1 MIKPIEHIIN
11 IDLINKINMNK
22 SIIIKKNDTNSHKFV
37 INIFNSGIN
46 YDLTGTT
53 ARIYFKKSDG
63 TKVFLDCALDVA
75 LTGKLSCLLTTQA
88 LSCAGLVASEITIY
102 GTAGE
107 ILTSVTFDFTVS
119 SVIRD
124 DLAIESTSEFTA
136 LTTALNSV
144 EEALVSVPTIEALKI
159 ALDNGISSG
168 TILDTTLKS
177 DITTGNALDTTLKG
191 DITTGNALDIA
202 LKADISTG
210 NVLDVALKS
219 DITTGDIL
227 DVSLKADI
235 STGNPLDI
243 SLKADI
249 STGNPLDV
257 ALKDDIAIGNPL
269 DILLK
274 DDIATG
280 NITDTN
286 IKDSTIIGDA
296 TDADLKADIIIAGQ
310 NEFATEISNAR
321 GGEINLDTRLDKVD
335 TSLANKVIKG
345 ELFINVKDYGAVG
358 DGTTDDTQAFID
370 ANNTLINGGI
380 IYIPVGKFVLKSQL
394 TLSKGVNLVGVK
406 SKDDEKQGSAIYITN
421 STTQAI
427 VLNSGCSVEGITFYY
442 PTQLNTGAG
451 SAIVFPS
458 LFLSNVGGASDIDIL
473 DCAFIN
479 VYQIAD
485 FTNSHGGIT
494 VQRCTGFVLNLGFD
508 VDNCTDIDRFKDI
521 HINPIFWKDAFSP
534 TDFSQ
539 ITRAN
544 AILFKLK
551 RADWIIIENCFC
563 WGYNKGIYITDGVS
577 GSIASGDIK
586 NCGFDMTEKGI
597 YCDTASAWGI
607 NIEGCSFSAQ
617 DPINIAEIHN
627 AIEFTAIGYG
637 ISIKNNKFW
646 GCTGGT
652 IKLISISGTPKG
664 VIIEG
669 NQIMSW
675 GSKSISTDLQYGIL
689 VQNVEGLIVGNNILK
704 GNSYAYARGIRL
716 ISCRNQ
722 VITGNVIQDIA
733 NDGIMVL
740 DAGGLPISDY
750 YIVKHNIIKTTGNA
764 ISDTATGI
772 NKLVTENLA

>member
-1 MIKPIEHIIN
+1 MINTINHNIN
-11 IDLINKINMNK
+11 IDLANKINMNQ
-22 SIIIKKNDTNSHKFV
+22 SINIKKNDTNSHKFV
-37 INIFNSGIN
+37 INIFNSSVA

-53 ARIYFKKSDG
+53 SRIYFEKSDA
-63 TKVFLDCALDVA
+63 TKVFLDCTLDNA

-88 LSCAGLVASEITIY
+88 LSYAGLVASEITIY

-107 ILTSVTFDFTVS
+107 ILTSVTFNFTVS
-119 SVIRD
+119 EVIRD
-124 DLAIESTSEFTA
+124 DAAIQSTSEFTA
-136 LTTALNSV
+136 LTNALT
-144 EEALVSVPTIEALKI
+144 TIDRVDLEVTNARKGEVNLGTKIGKIDTSLADNVTQLALK
-159 ALDNGISSG
+159 APQS
-168 TILDTTLKS
+168 
-177 DITTGNALDTTLKG
+177 ALDTT
-191 DITTGNALDIA
+191 N
-202 LKADISTG
+202 
-210 NVLDVALKS
+210 
-219 DITTGDIL
+219 
-227 DVSLKADI
+227 
-235 STGNPLDI
+235 
-243 SLKADI
+243 
-249 STGNPLDV
+249 
-257 ALKDDIAIGNPL
+257 
-269 DILLK
+269 
-274 DDIATG
+274 
-280 NITDTN
+280 
-286 IKDSTIIGDA
+286 
-296 TDADLKADIIIAGQ
+296 
-310 NEFATEISNAR
+310 TEITNAR

-427 VLNSGCSVEGITFYY
+427 VLNSRCSVEGITFYY

>member
-1 MIKPIEHIIN
+1 MINTINHNIN
-11 IDLINKINMNK
+11 IDLANKINMNQ
-22 SIIIKKNDTNSHKFV
+22 SINIKKNDTNSHKFV
-37 INIFNSGIN
+37 INIFNSSVA

-53 ARIYFKKSDG
+53 SRIYFEKSDA
-63 TKVFLDCALDVA
+63 TKVFLDCTLDNA

-88 LSCAGLVASEITIY
+88 LSYAGLVASEITIY

-107 ILTSVTFDFTVS
+107 ILTSVTFNFTVS
-119 SVIRD
+119 EVIRD
-124 DLAIESTSEFTA
+124 DAAIQSTSEFTA
-136 LTTALNSV
+136 LTNALT
-144 EEALVSVPTIEALKI
+144 TIDRVDLEVTNARKGEVNLGTKIGKIDTSLADNVTQLALK
-159 ALDNGISSG
+159 APQS
-168 TILDTTLKS
+168 
-177 DITTGNALDTTLKG
+177 ALDTT
-191 DITTGNALDIA
+191 N
-202 LKADISTG
+202 
-210 NVLDVALKS
+210 
-219 DITTGDIL
+219 
-227 DVSLKADI
+227 
-235 STGNPLDI
+235 
-243 SLKADI
+243 
-249 STGNPLDV
+249 
-257 ALKDDIAIGNPL
+257 
-269 DILLK
+269 
-274 DDIATG
+274 
-280 NITDTN
+280 
-286 IKDSTIIGDA
+286 
-296 TDADLKADIIIAGQ
+296 
-310 NEFATEISNAR
+310 TEITNAR